1 MGIAEIRKQ
10 KGFSRKELSN
20 HIGYANVTLGRW
32 ERGERVPDG
41 KALLAMAEILECTTD
56 DLLRN
61 PLLPPSR
68 EGGKKQKPKLI
79 MKDRHKRSKV
89 A

>member
-1 MGIAEIRKQ
+1 MGIAEIRKK

-20 HIGYANVTLGRW
+20 HIGYAKVTLGRW

-41 KALLAMAEILECTTD
+41 NALLAMAKILECTTD

-61 PLLPPSR
+61 PPLSPSP
-68 EGGKKQKPKLI
+68 EGGKKQKPRPV
-79 MKDRHKRSKV
+79 MKNRHKRK
-89 A
+89 AA

>member
-1 MGIAEIRKQ
+1 MGIAEIRKK

-20 HIGYANVTLGRW
+20 HIGYAKVTLGRW

-41 KALLAMAEILECTTD
+41 NALLAMAEILECTTD

-61 PLLPPSR
+61 PPPAPAA
-68 EGGKKQKPKLI
+68 GAKKQKPRSI
-79 MKDRHKRSKV
+79 MRNKRKV

>member
-1 MGIAEIRKQ
+1 MRITEIRKK

-20 HIGYANVTLGRW
+20 HIGYAKVTLGRW

-41 KALLAMAEILECTTD
+41 NALLAMAEILGCTTD

-61 PLLPPSR
+61 PPPAPST
-68 EGGKKQKPKLI
+68 GAKQKEPTVTR
-79 MKDRHKRSKV
+79 DRRKRK
-89 A
+89 AAA

>member
-1 MGIAEIRKQ
+1 MGIAEIRKK

-20 HIGYANVTLGRW
+20 HIGYAKVTLGRW

-41 KALLAMAEILECTTD
+41 KALLVMAEILECTTD
-56 DLLRN
+56 ELLANPSLAPAAGAKLKKPRPVMRN
-61 PLLPPSR
+61 
-68 EGGKKQKPKLI
+68 
-79 MKDRHKRSKV
+79 KRKV